1 MPHVIPAHLIE
12 IAALALCANTKIDEL
27 HVPIDKTIIIVL
39 IGIMMT
45 HTSAALSLAALGHDT
60 RLTIFRLLVRAG
72 NDGLNIGDI
81 GTHLGMAA
89 STLAYHI
96 KTLVD
101 AGLVTQER
109 QGRQIV
115 NRVDFDVMHQTVSFL
130 TSECCTGVAL
140 TQENAA

>member
-1 MPHVIPAHLIE
+1 
-12 IAALALCANTKIDEL
+12 
-27 HVPIDKTIIIVL
+27 
-39 IGIMMT
+39 MMK

-72 NDGLNIGDI
+72 KDGLNIGEI
-81 GTHLGMAA
+81 GQHLDMAA
-89 STLAYHI
+89 STLAYHL

-115 NRVDFDVMHQTVSFL
+115 NRVDFDIMHQTVSFL
-130 TSECCTGVAL
+130 TSECCTGVKL
-140 TQENAA
+140 TRKDAA